1 MPHMVPW
8 KARTLM
14 PTSAAPRC
22 VWNTACTTLPSG
34 ERWKTTKRA
43 SEEQEDDGRDDDIVH
58 GENDRA
64 EEKARLRVGPR
75 EHEGLVAPFD
85 ACSTAQDIAD
95 GERHHGEREV
105 GSGEDGLRSAHAA

>member
-1 MPHMVPW
+1 MEGPHVD
-8 KARTLM
+8 ADERRTPLRLEHRLHDL
-14 PTSAAPRC
+14 A
-22 VWNTACTTLPSG
+22 
-34 ERWKTTKRA
+34 ERREVEDDEEGQ
-43 SEEQEDDGRDDDIVH
+43 EEQEDDGRDDDIVH

-75 EHEGLVAPFD
+75 EHEGLVSPFD
-85 ACSTAQDIAD
+85 ACSTPRKHIAD